1 MMKHLRKI
9 LNGQKFN
16 VRDIDQEIE
25 SQFVFIDQMSKS
37 ISYLYGTS

>member
-25 SQFVFIDQMSKS
+25 SQFVLLIKCQKS